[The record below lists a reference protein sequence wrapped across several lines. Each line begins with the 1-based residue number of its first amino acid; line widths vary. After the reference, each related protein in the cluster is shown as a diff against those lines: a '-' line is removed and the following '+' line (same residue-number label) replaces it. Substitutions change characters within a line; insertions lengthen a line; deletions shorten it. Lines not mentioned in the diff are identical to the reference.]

1 MRGAKESATKCAE
14 CEKPVKARTHWL
26 CCAHRRARGRAFIAR
41 NGQDSTEGAVLGE
54 LVFSFPAACA
64 SVEHFLGHF
73 YAVTR
78 CWTIRAPWRDVL
90 KQHFLLGKV
99 RVCGSMSRAEVTE
112 LVTRFTVFTVGHAR
126 AYGWT
131 QLVAT
136 CAARVEE
143 WYPALVPEGPLDSV
157 LGAERMLACLPAR
170 HRPCFV
176 FSDVERA
183 LRALPRDAVEC
194 VFLHYIRLIRHPAER
209 PGGFRFTCEPPAMAP
224 KRRPKRARPGAA

>member
-1 MRGAKESATKCAE
+1 MRGANTRAKCTE
-14 CEKPVKARTHWL
+14 CERSVVARTHWL
-26 CCAHRRARGRAFIAR
+26 CCAHRRARGRAFLAR
-41 NGQDSTEGAVLGE
+41 NGQDSSEGQVLGE
-54 LVFSFPAACA
+54 LVFSFPATCAC
-64 SVEHFLGHF
+64 VEHFLGHF

-90 KQHFLLGKV
+90 KQHSLLGKV
-99 RVCGSMSRAEVTE
+99 RVCGSMSRTEVTE
-112 LVTRFTVFTVGHAR
+112 FVTRFAAFTIGHAR

-143 WYPALVPEGPLDSV
+143 WYPALVPPGPLDSV
-157 LGAERMLACLPAR
+157 LAAERMLACLPAR

-183 LRALPRDAVEC
+183 LPALPRDAIEC
-194 VFLHYIRLIRHPAER
+194 VFLHYIALIRHPCDH
-209 PGGFRFTCEPPAMAP
+209 GDFRFTLGEPKTPQAQ
-224 KRRPKRARPGAA
+224 KRRRRAV